1 MTHNSLGPVE
11 GLNLYILQTII
22 DLARILPADAMLRFG
37 ITRASVERLL
47 KLNSVELLDIAQS
60 PSFLF
65 LVDEKQINAAL
76 NDHEKGTGYENMA
89 ATTSAIA
96 RALSRNSEGS
106 Q

>member
-11 GLNLYILQTII
+11 GLNLYILQTIV
-22 DLARILPADAMLRFG
+22 DLAQVLPADAMLRFG

-47 KLNSVELLDIAQS
+47 KLNPAELLEVARS

-65 LVDEKQINAAL
+65 AVDEKQIIAAL
-76 NDHEKGTGYENMA
+76 DDHEKGTGYENMA